1 MIFQPLIN
9 DDGDNL
15 LKRYYEYVIAV
26 DEKVSDMSQYEKDN
40 DTTEDNGTTANKDT
54 FSRVYKNGKSTL
66 GLKYGS
72 KDFNMAIAIPTKEV
86 SAKRQYI
93 YAWSKDSEEMVLK
106 KRMNNGMYEM
116 TYENMGLI
124 SKPNQSQINNFK
136 SWYTYKINNGTM
148 SAEERYDFNKIGLFK
163 DMISKGY
170 LVIQLNCK

>member
-1 MIFQPLIN
+1 
-9 DDGDNL
+9 
-15 LKRYYEYVIAV
+15 
-26 DEKVSDMSQYEKDN
+26 
-40 DTTEDNGTTANKDT
+40 
-54 FSRVYKNGKSTL
+54 
-66 GLKYGS
+66 
-72 KDFNMAIAIPTKEV
+72 MAIAIPTKEV

-93 YAWSKDSEEMVLK
+93 YAWSRDSEEMVLK